1 MVKMILNMRDKGK
14 RKPFIVRFLRTFL
27 IVLAVIVLIP
37 FIVAGVSFI
46 GRISPDSVI
55 PDAYRL
61 YARIP
66 NPARLTERLLNH
78 DPLPEILALPEF
90 ASFLPQ
96 FTRFRE
102 KGFPENRWVRIA
114 VRGRLDAAILSE
126 GSLLAAWD
134 AGVLSPLIRVLPF
147 LAGRITVPGLYYVQ
161 GGKNSR
167 FEYRMEG
174 GRVFYIGPYRNLLI
188 ISDNSGLFESVIAG
202 TSRDGDRRGQ
212 DNKAFYAEDFDIGFL
227 LSPDFFKGF
236 LTEADPLVTAAL
248 EEFRFSGP
256 VEAVLSVEPKK
267 LGITLAAALSSGNG
281 GLENILARNS
291 GAPTLSRMLSGSAQY
306 ATILSAGPLKDIID
320 AAAAIPGSNLAEP
333 WKKADSSSRSLLGL
347 SIEELL
353 YSWTG
358 TEFALMGLE
367 GRPNPVIIMEVR
379 DEKKRQEVFN
389 KAFKSIVFNENIQLN
404 LDGTRLPRI
413 ELPGFLDSLLV
424 SMGIRIPSPYY
435 TIHEGCLFLSESAES
450 LLEAVNSVRKNSGLI
465 RTDLWRTLSESGPA
479 QSSFGIFYS
488 LDRSLPFFL
497 KGSAMVNTILRL
509 YRQGLVR
516 LSLNNRMLGVYLSVI
531 PGSGRGLALL
541 QGYPFSLGGKA
552 GNQVYALPPG
562 RNSEARLL
570 LTKDGAAAAVNPAD
584 QSVRELPVPGSLWV
598 IPAEGIE
605 GGVWVVSSQG
615 RVILANADL
624 ETLSGFPVITGLRL
638 SAAPA
643 AKGGKLYLS
652 GEDGSVHT
660 VDAKGIQSPWGRAF
674 EWALRSPP
682 SFLDLQNKTYA
693 AFYPKSFLGELWVM
707 DSDGAPLIGWP
718 VPASGIAFGSPLLF
732 AYQDR
737 PCAAF
742 ITQAG
747 ELTVYYEN
755 GALFQ
760 AFPRELEGVFY
771 LQPVFDG
778 EYLWIISAE
787 GVLYQVSLEGN
798 VLFQEIP
805 NLEVRESGFI
815 AAVDTDGD
823 KRPEIFISGE
833 GNALYGYSRNFSSL
847 EGFPLPVWGR
857 PAFADLNGDGKIEC
871 AGAGMDNRIYRWQF
885 RQEEP

>member
-1 MVKMILNMRDKGK
+1 MRNKGK
-14 RKPFIVRFLRTFL
+14 KKPFIVRFLRAFL

-37 FIVAGVSFI
+37 LIAAGLSLI
-46 GRISPDSVI
+46 GRISPGSVI
-55 PDAYRL
+55 PDSYRL

-90 ASFLPQ
+90 APFLPQ
-96 FTRFRE
+96 LTRFRE
-102 KGFPENRWVRIA
+102 KGFMENRWLRLA
-114 VRGRLDAAILSE
+114 ARGRLDAAILPE
-126 GSLLAAWD
+126 DRLLAAWD
-134 AGVLSPLIRVLPF
+134 IGFLSPLMRVLPF

-167 FEYRMEG
+167 FEYRIEG
-174 GRVFYIGPYRNLLI
+174 GKVLYIGPYRNLLI
-188 ISDNSGLFESVIAG
+188 ISDNSGLFESVMAG
-202 TSRDGDRRGQ
+202 TSRDGDRQGQ

-227 LSPDFFKGF
+227 VSPDFLKGF
-236 LTEADPLVTAAL
+236 LTEADPLVVAAL

-267 LGITLAAALSSGNG
+267 LDIALAAALSSGNK

-291 GAPTLSRMLSGSAQY
+291 DAAALTRMLSGSAQY
-306 ATILSAGPLKDIID
+306 ATIVSAGPLKDIID
-320 AAAAIPGSNLAEP
+320 AAASVPGSNVAEP

-367 GRPNPVIIMEVR
+367 GRPNPVIIIEVR

-389 KAFKSIVFNENIQLN
+389 KAFKSIVLNENIQLN

-450 LLEAVNSVRKNSGLI
+450 LLEAVNSVRKNSSLI

-497 KGSAMVNTILRL
+497 RGGAMVNAILRL

-516 LSLNNRMLGVYLSVI
+516 LSLDNRRLGVHLSAI
-531 PGSGRGLALL
+531 PGSGRGLSLL
-541 QGYPFSLGGKA
+541 QGYPFNLGGKA

-562 RNSEARLL
+562 RNSGARIL

-615 RVILANADL
+615 RVILTNADL
-624 ETLSGFPVITGLRL
+624 EAVSGFPVITGLRL

-660 VDAKGIQSPWGRAF
+660 VDAKGVQSPWGRVF

-682 SFLDLQNKTYA
+682 SFLDLRNRTYA
-693 AFYPKSFLGELWVM
+693 AFYPKSFLGEIWVM
-707 DSDGAPLIGWP
+707 DSTPLPLAGWP
-718 VPASGIAFGSPLLF
+718 VPVSGIAFGSPLLF
-732 AYQDR
+732 AHQDR
-737 PCAAF
+737 LCAAF

-747 ELTVYYEN
+747 ELTVYHEN
-755 GALFQ
+755 GALFPG
-760 AFPRELEGVFY
+760 FPKELEGVFY
-771 LQPVFDG
+771 VQPVFDG

-787 GVLYQVSLEGN
+787 GALYQVGLEGN
-798 VLFQEIP
+798 VLFQKIP

-815 AAVDTDGD
+815 SAVDADGD

-833 GNALYGYSRNFSSL
+833 GNALYGYSRNFNSL
-847 EGFPLPVWGR
+847 EGFPLPVWGK

-871 AGAGMDNRIYRWQF
+871 TGAGMDNRIYRWQF